1 MGFAVFVE
9 RYILREIAAV
19 SYHESQSPSVFED
32 FLYIRIYNRRDTRKL
47 VICHHYRVCSAAGY
61 RAFKCRIVIL
71 VERPHIDIGRG
82 SSTLVFGIVGAEMLQ
97 RRDGLKVLPVPV
109 CKPFCVRRRH
119 FSGQERV
126 LSVALLVSAPERI
139 SAQVNGRSPQHQMAA
154 RGAFIQHPCLLACRK
169 SRLFHKLR
177 VKRSRKPDWLGE
189 YGRRLIG
196 VSRNISPCNLRTD
209 IPLAYIKARH
219 SRHMT

>member
-1 MGFAVFVE
+1 ME

-32 FLYIRIYNRRDTRKL
+32 FLYIRIYNRRNPRKF
-47 VICHHYRVCSAAGY
+47 VICRHYRVCSAAGY

-71 VERPHIDIGRG
+71 VQRPWIDIGRG

-109 CKPFCVRRRH
+109 RKPFCVCRRH
-119 FSGQERV
+119 FSGQVRI

-139 SAQVNGRSPQHQMAA
+139 SAQVNGRPPQHQMAV
-154 RGAFIQHPCLLACRK
+154 RVAFVQHPCLLACRK
-169 SRLFHKLR
+169 SRLFHKLS
-177 VKRSRKPDWLGE
+177 VKRPRKPDGLWE

-196 VSRNISPCNLRTD
+196 VS
-209 IPLAYIKARH
+209 
-219 SRHMT
+219 